1 MGRKA
6 TMITIPTTSGTGSEV
21 TPFAVLSDEQGNKF
35 TVASHNLTP
44 RMAIV
49 DPQVGAGKWMWAHAG
64 VGRDVPTP
72 RVAAVES

>member
-1 MGRKA
+1 
-6 TMITIPTTSGTGSEV
+6 MITIPTTSGTGSEV

-49 DPQVGAGKWMWAHAG
+49 DPQVGAGRG
-64 VGRDVPTP
+64 GGGGILGRGEGCVLTCPATT
-72 RVAAVES
+72 